1 MARAHIIWDFNG
13 TLLDDLPAAMAAVT
27 DMLRARGGPDMTP
40 DWYYSLV
47 EMPIIRFYQK
57 IPLLADVPFD
67 TLARE
72 FNDGYVRHQDRIGL
86 AAGALEALGAFK
98 TAGASQSILSSF
110 EQSRIEGWLG
120 RFGIAAFFEA
130 VLGADDLRSEGKIH
144 RARSWAEAIDLDR
157 AHTVLIGDTVHDWE
171 AAEALDVRCILVSY
185 GHQRREDLA
194 ACGVP
199 ILQDLSALPALLAE
213 MGILKGRRIF

>member
-1 MARAHIIWDFNG
+1 MVRAHIIWDFNG

-27 DMLRARGGPDMTP
+27 DMLRARGGPDMTAA
-40 DWYYSLV
+40 WYYSLV

-57 IPLLADVPFD
+57 IPLLAEVPFD
-67 TLARE
+67 ILTQE

-86 AAGALEALGAFK
+86 AAGALKALSALDS
-98 TAGASQSILSSF
+98 AGVRQSILSSF

-120 RFGIAAFFEA
+120 RFGIASFFDA

-144 RARSWAEAIDLDR
+144 RARSWAEAIGLDR
-157 AHTVLIGDTVHDWE
+157 VRTVLVGDTVHDWE
-171 AAEALDVRCILVSY
+171 AAEALGVRCVLVSY

-194 ACGVP
+194 VCGVP
-199 ILQDLSALPALLAE
+199 ILDDLSALPALLAE
-213 MGILKGRRIF
+213 MGILERGGVY